1 MSEGRSR
8 LSQLTGQLFFL
19 IPCRTLDS
27 FPFFH
32 VIMKL
37 FLYGVIEEPLR
48 NNLSLYNYF
57 VTAPYAA
64 LVNELAVLFRLVCR
78 TITDLSKIIV

>member
-1 MSEGRSR
+1 
-8 LSQLTGQLFFL
+8 
-19 IPCRTLDS
+19 
-27 FPFFH
+27 
-32 VIMKL
+32 MKL

-64 LVNELAVLFRLVCR
+64 LVNELAVLFRLVCH